1 MGVVC
6 NSVVVVF
13 MQFVLV
19 LNLVLLMA
27 KRSIAKYSSGSKIR
41 EREREPFMWCSS
53 EFVPSPTSNLIKT
66 LKTLHAA

>member
-41 EREREPFMWCSS
+41 ERERESHLCGVRLSLCLAPHQ
-53 EFVPSPTSNLIKT
+53 T
-66 LKTLHAA
+66 